1 LLDKVYTLLINC
13 FGRGNDKT
21 DVIVCKLPDEI
32 KKIVIGNI
40 VLIGP
45 KYVDKP
51 TKIKYTITN

>member
-1 LLDKVYTLLINC
+1 VYTLLINC